1 MDEDGAPSHP
11 PSDCGE
17 GDASASSAVRIA
29 SRRPHGGALSAP
41 EASGEMFK
49 IPTKKSLLKK
59 APSQRTSSN
68 AEATRSF
75 QSRMSL
81 ATTFIRDEHS
91 MVSTEVEAW
100 IEHEMRMGGNATSSA
115 RARRSI
121 RSRTRSADNS
131 MSSHSTVGSSGGSGS
146 IGSSGEGAR
155 RSSSRRRAS
164 ARPGD
169 LGNDGDQGPFP
180 SQRSRLTDRTS
191 MDEDIEINQ
200 LLGHV
205 T

>member
-1 MDEDGAPSHP
+1 
-11 PSDCGE
+11 
-17 GDASASSAVRIA
+17 
-29 SRRPHGGALSAP
+29 
-41 EASGEMFK
+41 
-49 IPTKKSLLKK
+49 
-59 APSQRTSSN
+59 
-68 AEATRSF
+68 
-75 QSRMSL
+75 MSL

-164 ARPGD
+164 ARPGN